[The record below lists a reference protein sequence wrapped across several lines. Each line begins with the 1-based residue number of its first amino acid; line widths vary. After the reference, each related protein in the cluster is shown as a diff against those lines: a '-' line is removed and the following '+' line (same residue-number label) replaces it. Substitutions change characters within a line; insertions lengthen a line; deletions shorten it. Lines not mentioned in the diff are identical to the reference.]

1 MIKDSS
7 NPTEVDY
14 INRDNQL
21 EDSDNVNVNISLV
34 KTGCALFIG
43 FTTHQKLLK
52 LQREG
57 DISSAEAKKYFEGIR
72 QFYEATVKC
81 ILEKFPLHD
90 ETFMHAK
97 FVDFTRREAA
107 EFRDVEY
114 FVERYGAFLS
124 FTQQ

>member
-1 MIKDSS
+1 MSTYRWSRPD
-7 NPTEVDY
+7 V
-14 INRDNQL
+14 L
-21 EDSDNVNVNISLV
+21 
-34 KTGCALFIG
+34 C
-43 FTTHQKLLK
+43 LLDLLLAK
-52 LQREG
+52 NCLSCREG
-57 DISSAEAKKYFEGIR
+57 DISSAEANKYFEGIR